1 VLNVPAPTLTSHS
14 TDIEGSTRLWE
25 RNPAA
30 MQAALARHDRVIREA
45 IERHRGRI
53 FKTACHASAAGRR
66 GVTGPGR
73 IARAHGRAFRRRR
86 GAKRRLLRPGGQT
99 LLSGVSG
106 ELARDRLPEGPSL
119 RDLGEHR
126 LRDLAHPERLYELAH
141 PDLPPITAPPR
152 TLSVA
157 LNNLPL

>member
-1 VLNVPAPTLTSHS
+1 MAVHSGGAEEQNGVFFGPAVN
-14 TDIEGSTRLWE
+14 R
-25 RNPAA
+25 
-30 MQAALARHDRVIREA
+30 LARILD
-45 IERHRGRI
+45 
-53 FKTACHASAAGRR
+53 AGR
-66 GVTGPGR
+66 
-73 IARAHGRAFRRRR
+73 
-86 GAKRRLLRPGGQT
+86 GGQT

-106 ELARDRLPEGPSL
+106 ELARDRLPEGASL

-152 TLSVA
+152 TLCVA